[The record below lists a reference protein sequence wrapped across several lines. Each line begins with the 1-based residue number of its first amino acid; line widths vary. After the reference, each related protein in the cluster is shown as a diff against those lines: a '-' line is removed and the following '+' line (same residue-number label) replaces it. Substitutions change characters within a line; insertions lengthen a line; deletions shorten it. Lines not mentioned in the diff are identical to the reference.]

1 MTTETTDNKVKSIDP
16 RSLPRRF
23 DVKEREAHWRTK
35 WDALGI
41 SKHDKAASREQSFV
55 IDSPPPTASG
65 SLHPGH
71 VFSYTHQDVIA
82 RYRRMTGWN
91 VVYPMGWDDNGLPTE
106 RRVQNYFGVRAEPN
120 VPYIPDLNVRKRRK
134 ELGLDKDEQLVVSR
148 ENFIELCHVVTAEDE
163 KTYKELFNRL
173 GFSIDWDEEYATIDD
188 RCRSIAQR
196 SFLDLDQ
203 RGHVYTAELPNDV
216 GRRFPNRR
224 RTSRGRRPSDS
235 WCISTISSSASTNP
249 SWEARRAYP
258 NPSSSQRRGPN

>member
-1 MTTETTDNKVKSIDP
+1 MTIETAETRVKSIDP
-16 RSLPRRF
+16 RRLPRRF
-23 DVKEREAHWRTK
+23 DVKEREAYWRTQ

-106 RRVQNYFGVRAEPN
+106 RRVQNYFGVRVA
-120 VPYIPDLNVRKRRK
+120 PYLPYDPDLDIANMK
-134 ELGLDKDEQLVVSR
+134 ERLITPDGEFKPVSR
-148 ENFIELCHVVTAEDE
+148 SNFIDLCHIVTAEDE

-173 GFSIDWDEEYATIDD
+173 GFSIDWSEEYATIDD
-188 RCRSIAQR
+188 RCRRICPKVFLGSRCKR
-196 SFLDLDQ
+196 S
-203 RGHVYTAELPNDV
+203 RVH
-216 GRRFPNRR
+216 R
-224 RTSRGRRPSDS
+224 
-235 WCISTISSSASTNP
+235 
-249 SWEARRAYP
+249 
-258 NPSSSQRRGPN
+258 